1 MKTRTRKNRLLS
13 ILLSFALVV
22 TLFAGLGIT
31 ASATS
36 VWDGV
41 YPPVDLTTDFGG
53 GTGTQADP
61 YIIGN
66 ATDFAQL
73 AVNVNSGSTSTTAY
87 SGKYFQLTDD
97 IDLDNNPWT
106 PIGGASPLSGG
117 VPTGSYFG
125 GIFDGYY
132 ATGTYNTHTIS
143 NLNVTASATAANN
156 SGYGLFGY
164 VNGGIIENL
173 SINGGSVNMGTSNI
187 SEVGG
192 FVGYTNGTIFNLHNL
207 GTTVSVNN
215 AGASQAGGVAG
226 TVENAVANTTIYVLY
241 CSNEAAVTGRGRVGG
256 IVGAVY
262 NASAVGTV
270 VDLCFNRGNLTTV
283 GTTQKSYTGGI
294 VGYCRGYI
302 ADSYS
307 FGVTLATSGGH
318 YIAGLVGIIQ
328 GVSPAGALY
337 NSYADSKFDGANA
350 NYDRFLF
357 ASVDS
362 SNTMVINNSLWV
374 PSDSQITQP
383 DATGT
388 NGWGNWTQV
397 GAFTSTTATSV
408 WTTSSGTTTTPAAL
422 TVLNAPGSFIL
433 ADGKTVYYVG
443 STTATGDPYDEDG
456 TTNDGYPFLVWE
468 QTPSIIPRYAPDTP
482 TPAPTDNDP
491 DNAIFLDG
499 SVTTPNPDGSKAYPF
514 NTFADAATAAQTW
527 TGTKAI
533 YVRGLVTVSAVAS
546 WTLPTGFTLYRSSIY
561 DGYLFDITG
570 GTVSLNAITVDGN
583 RTNTAANFPS
593 GTLALFE
600 VNGGTLEVGENVIIQ
615 NNVSRVGGGAI
626 EVISGTALISGG
638 SVNNNT
644 GADGGALHVQANGT
658 ASMKGGALQYNT
670 AYHGGAVYV
679 EYSSTPLSGGIF
691 EMSGGSVI
699 NNTARNSG
707 GGVETRG
714 TFTLS
719 GNGTITGNTAADGG
733 GVGVLA
739 ISATQYGTFTMS
751 GGTISRNTATA
762 TTTEAKGGGLYV
774 ATGGQATLNGGTII
788 GNTAV
793 NGGGVFIDS
802 LQTSTPPVAGVFTIT
817 GGTITNNV
825 STGNGGGVYV
835 TAAGTLNI
843 NGGTISSNATT
854 GNGPGVYADWTTG
867 NTYPIVISP
876 AGSAVITVSDI
887 VYLNGDTSS
896 ADGARIDL
904 TVTLSSANITTPLL
918 IKVANPGEE
927 RNTVRAVDNAGATAS
942 VAYTKR
948 WTGDPMSVGTGRFI
962 LYNGTTL

>member
-36 VWDGV
+36 TWDGV

-53 GTGTQADP
+53 GTGTQLDP
-61 YIIGN
+61 YLISD

-87 SGKYFQLTDD
+87 SGKYFWLTDD

-173 SINGGSVNMGTSNI
+173 SIDGGSVDMGESNI

-207 GTTVSVNN
+207 GTTVSVDN

-226 TVENAVANTTIYVLY
+226 TVENINANTTIYVQY
-241 CSNEAAVTGRGRVGG
+241 CSNEANVTGRGRVGG

-270 VDLCFNRGNLTTV
+270 VDLCFNRAVTIETV

-307 FGVTLATSGGH
+307 YGTTLETSGGH
-318 YIAGLVGIIQ
+318 YIAGIVGIIQ

-337 NSYADSKFDGANA
+337 NSYAYSEFSGTNPT
-350 NYDRFLF
+350 YDHFMF

-362 SNTMVINNSLWV
+362 SNTMPINNSLWV
-374 PSDSQITQP
+374 DTDSQINQP
-383 DATGT
+383 VASGS
-388 NGWGNWTQV
+388 NGWGFWTQV
-397 GAFTSTTATSV
+397 GYVEESDPTTANVYTTPSTTSTPARALAVLNTPGAFT
-408 WTTSSGTTTTPAAL
+408 
-422 TVLNAPGSFIL
+422 L
-433 ADGKTVYYVG
+433 ADGKTIYNVG
-443 STTATGDPYDEDG
+443 TVNGVDPYNQG
-456 TTNDGYPFLVWE
+456 TTVNDGYPYLRWE
-468 QTPSIIPRYAPDTP
+468 DGSAPIPRYAPDTP
-482 TPAPTDNDP
+482 TPPPTDNDP
-491 DNAIFLDG
+491 SDAIFLDG
-499 SVTTPNPDGSKAYPF
+499 SVTTPNPDGSKANPY

-533 YVRGLVTVSAVAS
+533 YVRGLVTVTADDA
-546 WTLPTGFTLYRSSIY
+546 WKLPTGFTLYRSSIY
-561 DGYLFDITG
+561 DGYLFDIDTG
-570 GTVSLNAITVDGN
+570 ATVSLNAMTIDGN
-583 RTNTAANFPS
+583 TSYASLNYPS
-593 GTLALFE
+593 GTLAMFE
-600 VNGGTLEVGENVIIQ
+600 VTGGELEVTDNVILQ

-626 EVISGTALISGG
+626 EVISGSALIGG
-638 SVNNNT
+638 GVIQNNT
-644 GADGGALHVQANGT
+644 GADGGALHIQNAGT
-658 ASMKGGALQYNT
+658 ATLKGGTLESNT

-679 EYSSTPLSGGIF
+679 EYNGTFSMTGGTVL
-691 EMSGGSVI
+691 G
-699 NNTARNSG
+699 NTAKNSG

-714 TFTLS
+714 VFEMED
-719 GNGTITGNTAADGG
+719 GTISGNTAADGG

-739 ISATQYGTFTMS
+739 ISEEEYGEFTMD
-751 GGTISRNTATA
+751 GGTISKNTATA

-774 ATGGQATLNGGTII
+774 ATGGQATMSDGTITS
-788 GNTAV
+788 NTAV
-793 NGGGVFIDS
+793 NGGGVYIDYY
-802 LQTSTPPVAGVFTIT
+802 QATDPTDNIYGKFTFEGGAIT
-817 GGTITNNV
+817 GNAV
-825 STGNGGGVYV
+825 TGNGGGIYV
-835 TAAGTLNI
+835 TASGELTLSPSGTGTGIITFGSRDDIYLPYQVTFNVNTDLGAGVSGQVPLSFENPQPDDSVAVAADSTIAGSSYGKLTS
-843 NGGTISSNATT
+843 GTIVFDYT
-854 GNGPGVYADWTTG
+854 GT
-867 NTYPIVISP
+867 
-876 AGSAVITVSDI
+876 DI
-887 VYLNGDTSS
+887 YIL
-896 ADGARIDL
+896 R
-904 TVTLSSANITTPLL
+904 LS
-918 IKVANPGEE
+918 KV
-927 RNTVRAVDNAGATAS
+927 
-942 VAYTKR
+942 
-948 WTGDPMSVGTGRFI
+948 
-962 LYNGTTL
+962 